1 MCSVQKEI
9 SLKTRRPPAQPGTV
23 QGKAQKQQPR
33 LALVHAHVHL
43 AHARDGVARGRVV
56 QRHRR
61 AELLELQ
68 AQRVVLVVGEHG
80 LAHPEALVG
89 EQVPDL
95 VLGVRHDPALGEL
108 EGHLELL
115 VFVGSEN
122 LLATLV
128 VEGVDALQVELL
140 LLVEPERH
148 RRAGI
153 VEPHEVVVDVLGLDV
168 LLHFLHAEV
177 SGRQGALIPSG
188 ELRDG
193 CSRQR
198 LHGAGHTGW
207 HHIVRRR
214 RAEANEQGADQ
225 HARHCV
231 GHEFSRRQETCN
243 APCNLRHRWAEQ
255 RGRNG
260 NKFAMKN
267 TVEKRCFPQV
277 WRCGGS
283 WRAFWR
289 VCCH

>member
-1 MCSVQKEI
+1 M
-9 SLKTRRPPAQPGTV
+9 
-23 QGKAQKQQPR
+23 
-33 LALVHAHVHL
+33 
-43 AHARDGVARGRVV
+43 

-95 VLGVRHDPALGEL
+95 VLGVRHDAALGEL

-168 LLHFLHAEV
+168 LLHFLHAEA
-177 SGRQGALIPSG
+177 SGRRGALIPSG

-198 LHGAGHTGW
+198 LHGAGHTGR

-214 RAEANEQGADQ
+214 RAEANEQGANQ
-225 HARHCV
+225 HADDGKTRV
-231 GHEFSRRQETCN
+231 FAETRDLQRSLQLE
-243 APCNLRHRWAEQ
+243 APL
-255 RGRNG
+255 
-260 NKFAMKN
+260 
-267 TVEKRCFPQV
+267 
-277 WRCGGS
+277 GGIA
-283 WRAFWR
+283 RT
-289 VCCH
+289 